1 MRISLVVAVAE
12 NGIIGA
18 DGKLPWRLKG
28 DMRFFRQITM
38 GKPIVMG
45 RKTFETLPGIL
56 GGRDNIVISQQRDFS
71 VPGAFVVGGVEDAA
85 VLAHEKAL
93 ERGVDEFCVIGGAQI
108 YGEFMARAK
117 RIYMT
122 RVHARPEGD
131 AVFPELD
138 KGEWGEVSRQFFP
151 KDENNSTDYS
161 IIVLQRA

>member
-1 MRISLVVAVAE
+1 MRVSLVVAVAE
-12 NGIIGA
+12 NGVIGA

-45 RKTFETLPGIL
+45 RKTFESLPGVL
-56 GGRDNIVISQQRDFS
+56 GGRDNIVISRRDDFS
-71 VPGAFVVGGVEDAA
+71 VPGVFVVGGVEDAA
-85 VLAHEKAL
+85 VLAHEKAA

-108 YGEFMARAK
+108 YAEFMARAE

-131 AVFPELD
+131 AVFPEPD
-138 KGEWGEVSRQFFP
+138 KDEWTELSRQFYP
-151 KDENNSTDYS
+151 CGADNSADYS